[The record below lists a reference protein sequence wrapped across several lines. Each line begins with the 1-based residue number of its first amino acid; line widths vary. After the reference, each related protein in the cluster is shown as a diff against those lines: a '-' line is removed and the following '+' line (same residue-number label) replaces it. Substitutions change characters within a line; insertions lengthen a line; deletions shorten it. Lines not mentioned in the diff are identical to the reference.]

1 MASRGSN
8 DLRLMKTGFFV
19 YDAAELGEIFG
30 TSIATRT
37 IAKMINEWS
46 QKLDNH
52 TSFKQKMIG
61 TATFYEQLIEIK
73 FVIYKL
79 RCLIIL
85 WSNDSFYSIFPSI
98 S

>member
-1 MASRGSN
+1 MQ
-8 DLRLMKTGFFV
+8 GFKIDENSLSV

-52 TSFKQKMIG
+52 TSFKQKMGKNVI
-61 TATFYEQLIEIK
+61 FYDQLIEIEL
-73 FVIYKL
+73 VTHKL
-79 RCLIIL
+79 WCLIIL
-85 WSNDSFYSIFPSI
+85 WSNDSFYSIFPLI
-98 S
+98 I